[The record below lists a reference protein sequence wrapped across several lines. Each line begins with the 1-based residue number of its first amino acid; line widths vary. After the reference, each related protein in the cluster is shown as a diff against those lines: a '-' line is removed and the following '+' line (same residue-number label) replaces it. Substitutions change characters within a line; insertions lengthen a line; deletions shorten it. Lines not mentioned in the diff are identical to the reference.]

1 MHVLQIALQG
11 LLRLTLSID
20 LPLLQVLVDLLQLSL
35 EFLDQFLA
43 VGVTRVLVLAAI
55 EVLED

>member
-43 VGVTRVLVLAAI
+43 VGVT
-55 EVLED
+55 